1 MDAQFR
7 SGAAVVRLKLADGR
21 PHASVQLSHRIGI
34 HEIELYVF
42 VAPTLARGCIRLPE
56 QIELEPL
63 LCSLT
68 VRCRSR
74 SRGLRF
80 CGWFGIGGPALS
92 RLALAALAQAR
103 GNEQECESNPQ

>member
-7 SGAAVVRLKLADGR
+7 SGVATVRLKLAERCRGC

-42 VAPTLARGCIRLPE
+42 VAPTLARGCIRLAE

-63 LCSLT
+63 LRSLT
-68 VRCRSR
+68 VRRRSR

-80 CGWFGIGGPALS
+80 CG
-92 RLALAALAQAR
+92 
-103 GNEQECESNPQ
+103 